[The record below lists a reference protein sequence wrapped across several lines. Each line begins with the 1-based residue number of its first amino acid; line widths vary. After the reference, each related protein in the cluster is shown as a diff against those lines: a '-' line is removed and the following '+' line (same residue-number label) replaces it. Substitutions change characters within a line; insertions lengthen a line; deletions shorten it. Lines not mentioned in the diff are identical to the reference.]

1 MIQTY
6 GGTRCCIVER
16 QRRKASTGSLNG
28 FGRAL
33 FSLSPFSLLFRRQP
47 HLDLLAREPES
58 TDYKKRK
65 KKKERTTKKIE
76 KHIYI
81 YRYYDLLMVIR
92 NKHDS

>member
-1 MIQTY
+1 MIQTCDDIRSY
-6 GGTRCCIVER
+6 VVER

-33 FSLSPFSLLFRRQP
+33 FSLSPFSLLFRRQT

-58 TDYKKRK
+58 TDYKKK
-65 KKKERTTKKIE
+65 KKRTTKKIE

-81 YRYYDLLMVIR
+81 YINIYDDDLLMVIR
-92 NKHDS
+92 NKYDS